1 MNSFWQAFLEQQGA
15 AWNHDGFQTNFATPP
30 ADRPWLMDLSYQGI
44 LGCDGEAAEKFLQGQ
59 LTCNVAALNASTS
72 GLGGLCNPKGSLLS
86 LFRLLKSDS
95 GYLFGMRRELVEPT
109 KAVLSK
115 YIVFFKAQLQDRSDE
130 VIRLGL
136 AGKGADN
143 ILYALFDAAPEH
155 VDDVLTIDGGW
166 IIRVAGEQPR
176 FELWLQPDVAKK
188 LWVPL
193 TEHANLASSE
203 HWEALEIAAALP
215 DLTLATREQHIPQ
228 MMNLQAIGGVSFKKG
243 CYTGQEI
250 VARMQY
256 LGKLKRHLFRAEV
269 STSSRPSAGQT
280 IHCQSKEDLG
290 QVVRAAQL
298 SDGRYAL
305 LAVLYKQEAE
315 SEPCWLAGDESAV
328 LDIQPLPYT
337 IDPEVFERNRP
348 KL

>member
-1 MNSFWQAFLEQQGA
+1 M
-15 AWNHDGFQTNFATPP
+15 
-30 ADRPWLMDLSYQGI
+30 
-44 LGCDGEAAEKFLQGQ
+44 
-59 LTCNVAALNASTS
+59 
-72 GLGGLCNPKGSLLS
+72 GG
-86 LFRLLKSDS
+86 
-95 GYLFGMRRELVEPT
+95 
-109 KAVLSK
+109 
-115 YIVFFKAQLQDRSDE
+115 
-130 VIRLGL
+130 
-136 AGKGADN
+136 
-143 ILYALFDAAPEH
+143 
-155 VDDVLTIDGGW
+155 
-166 IIRVAGEQPR
+166 
-176 FELWLQPDVAKK
+176 
-188 LWVPL
+188 
-193 TEHANLASSE
+193 
-203 HWEALEIAAALP
+203 LEIAAALP

-269 STSSRPSAGQT
+269 STSSRPSTGQT

-290 QVVRAAQL
+290 QVVRVAQL

-315 SEPCWLAGDESAV
+315 GEPCWLAGDESAV